1 MVDFAQFAVG
11 GATRPDSFSGMSPDF
26 AAALG
31 QLLQS
36 APKGYVQVSSGY
48 RSPDRQ
54 AQLWADAIK
63 KYGNAKTARRWVAPP
78 GRSKHNHGGAADLK
92 FLNDTARQWVHQNA
106 SKFGLSFPLS
116 HENWHVELAGARGGH
131 QHEPASPALDY
142 SGAASGP
149 ALGFSGG
156 APAPTLVDVALPQ
169 QAAAPDLGS
178 VVATFMQSR
187 QDRADREA
195 ADRARKQVLF
205 GGGLADLYA

>member
-1 MVDFAQFAVG
+1 MAFDFTPYAVG
-11 GATRPDSFSGMSPDF
+11 GAQRPDSFSGMSPDF

-63 KYGNAKTARRWVAPP
+63 KYGNAKAARRWVAPP

-116 HENWHVELAGARGGH
+116 HENWHVEMAGSRGGH
-131 QHEPASPALDY
+131 QHAAPDSQPVAA
-142 SGAASGP
+142 GAGGP

-156 APAPTLVDVALPQ
+156 AAAQTLADVALPQ
-169 QAAAPDLGS
+169 QAAPPDLGS

-187 QDRADREA
+187 QDRAEREA
-195 ADRARKQVLF
+195 ADKARKQVLF
-205 GGGLADLYA
+205 GGSLADLYA

>member
-1 MVDFAQFAVG
+1 MAFDFTPYAVSGAQ
-11 GATRPDSFSGMSPDF
+11 RPDSFSGMSPDF

-54 AQLWADAIK
+54 TQLWADAIK
-63 KYGNAKTARRWVAPP
+63 KYGNSKAARRWVAPP

-116 HENWHVELAGARGGH
+116 HENWHVELAGGRTGH
-131 QHEPASPALDY
+131 PQHVAPQ
-142 SGAASGP
+142 GVGP
-149 ALGFSGG
+149 ATPANSGQG
-156 APAPTLVDVALPQ
+156 WPLADVALPQ
-169 QAAAPDLGS
+169 QAAPPDLGS

-187 QDRADREA
+187 QDRAEREA
-195 ADRARKQVLF
+195 ADKARKQVLF
-205 GGGLADLYA
+205 GGSLADLYA